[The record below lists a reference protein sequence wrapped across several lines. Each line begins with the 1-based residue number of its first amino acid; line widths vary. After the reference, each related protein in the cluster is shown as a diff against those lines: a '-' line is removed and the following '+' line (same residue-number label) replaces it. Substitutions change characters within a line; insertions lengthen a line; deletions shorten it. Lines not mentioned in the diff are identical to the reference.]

1 MIFQDGI
8 NQIKNLKARYYNT
21 ITKLIKEIY
30 LKDVFDDKFISLTIV
45 KQNIKIIAH
54 FTIT

>member
-30 LKDVFDDKFISLTIV
+30 FKDVFD
-45 KQNIKIIAH
+45 
-54 FTIT
+54 